1 MNVSF
6 DIVTIQTF
14 DEVNSLFSVMG
25 VVYMTWIDSRIVW
38 DSDLHG
44 GIGSQLYPSSEVWY
58 PVLMLGNAYDSMT
71 DIATNGTNVRFFPNG
86 FASFGVGSVFKT
98 TCSADVTYY
107 PFDTQV
113 RIHRDYHMTIFI
125 SYLVSTRESR
135 ISPRLS
141 YQPEGRRPEG

>member
-6 DIVTIQTF
+6 DIVAIQTF

-71 DIATNGTNVRFFPNG
+71 DIATNGTNVRFYPNG

-113 RIHRDYHMTIFI
+113 QI
-125 SYLVSTRESR
+125 LVFTLKLFVSANVGSFEFVLLVVEKCLHTFWNFN
-135 ISPRLS
+135 L
-141 YQPEGRRPEG
+141 